1 MLGTTLAAVKYDC
14 QPPST
19 WNIDERPC
27 HFCLVLS
34 ECNIKPCAAFYFFHS
49 GLFFVFHL
57 SEVTSSQEKLVL
69 QSTLCSFRDHWNAW
83 CIKSLRSNIRM
94 KVLAPIRLIEQ
105 QYSAKIIN
113 LWYITC
119 HQNEW
124 KINCNT
130 VELFYKRHWC
140 KRRLIMR
147 DTDVPKIEIGFDQ
160 KTKMWYPAS

>member
-1 MLGTTLAAVKYDC
+1 MTVNPHLLETLTKGRVIFVWFF
-14 QPPST
+14 QSVIL
-19 WNIDERPC
+19 N
-27 HFCLVLS
+27 LVLHF
-34 ECNIKPCAAFYFFHS
+34 IFFILAYFC
-49 GLFFVFHL
+49 VFHL
-57 SEVTSSQEKLVL
+57 SEATSSLEKLML

-105 QYSAKIIN
+105 QHSSKIIN